1 MTALGSEQSFAAIRF
16 NVCFNPIPKA
26 ETLRQ
31 GEGYWTR
38 LLEPIFGVF
47 STKCAL
53 RYCKTSPEVI
63 QVVEAGWDVTDE
75 FRELAMALKGR
86 MPTEVV
92 RQIGAAQMQPEPMTL
107 KKMLEEYRE
116 FKAKAGE
123 DNRSLKSR
131 VSRISKDLIQVLGK
145 NRFEWT
151 PLANITRKGS
161 APEGAGQTPC

>member
-1 MTALGSEQSFAAIRF
+1 
-16 NVCFNPIPKA
+16 
-26 ETLRQ
+26 
-31 GEGYWTR
+31 
-38 LLEPIFGVF
+38 
-47 STKCAL
+47 
-53 RYCKTSPEVI
+53 
-63 QVVEAGWDVTDE
+63 
-75 FRELAMALKGR
+75 MALKGR

-92 RQIGAAQMQPEPMTL
+92 RQIGAAQMQPEPMNL